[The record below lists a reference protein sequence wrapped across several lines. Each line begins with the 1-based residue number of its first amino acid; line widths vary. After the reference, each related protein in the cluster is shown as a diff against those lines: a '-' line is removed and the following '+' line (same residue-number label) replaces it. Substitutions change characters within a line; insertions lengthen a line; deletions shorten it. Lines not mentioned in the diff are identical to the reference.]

1 MGGNNMP
8 KKVAGLQELLVDQLQ
23 DLYDAEKQ
31 LVRALPKMAKAA
43 SDEELANAFR
53 EHLEVTKGQ
62 VQRIEQVFESLEERA
77 KSKPCKGMKGIV
89 EEGNEVLQ
97 EGMEE
102 ALLDSAMA
110 GAGRK
115 VEHYEMM
122 GYESVSSL
130 ARQIGRADVVE
141 LLQQTLREEMETDKL
156 LAQISK
162 RLLKEA
168 SSAASMQESGGEE
181 EEGGGSP
188 GGSRGRGGSKS
199 ASSRSGSGQASKS
212 SGGGSNSGSR
222 GGSSSGKSSGSSA
235 SKRSGGSS
243 SAKRSGG
250 SSSKG
255 SGGGASSGSGAR
267 GSKNSRVLTYP
278 EEIRQWAEERGAR
291 PACVQGTGGKGD
303 VGMIRLEFGGPFG
316 NDDKLQEISWDDWSR
331 EFQDRD
337 LALIVQ
343 EKTARGQKSNF
354 NKLISKQTAEESG
367 GKGKTR
373 AAR

>member
-1 MGGNNMP
+1 MP
-8 KKVAGLQELLVDQLQ
+8 KKVVGLQELLVDELQ

-62 VQRIEQVFESLEERA
+62 VQRIEQVFEQLETRA

-89 EEGNEVLQ
+89 DEGNEMMQ
-97 EGMEE
+97 EGLDD
-102 ALLDSAMA
+102 ALLDSAMV

-130 ARQIGRADVVE
+130 AKQIGRSDVAE
-141 LLQQTLREEMETDKL
+141 MLQETLREEMQADKM

-168 SSAASMQESGGEE
+168 SSSGRMQEGGEE
-181 EEGGGSP
+181 QEA
-188 GGSRGRGGSKS
+188 GSRGRGGSRS
-199 ASSRSGSGQASKS
+199 AGSRSGSGQASKS
-212 SGGGSNSGSR
+212 SGRGRSSSR
-222 GGSSSGKSSGSSA
+222 GGSSSNGSSRSGGSSA
-235 SKRSGGSS
+235 SKRSSGSS

-250 SSSKG
+250 ASA
-255 SGGGASSGSGAR
+255 GGARTSR
-267 GSKNSRVLTYP
+267 NSRVLTDP
-278 EEIRQWAEERGAR
+278 EEVRQWAEERGAR

-331 EFQDRD
+331 EFQGRK

-343 EKTARGQKSNF
+343 DKTARGQKSNF
-354 NKLISKQTAEESG
+354 NKLISQEASQGQGSRRRKEQA
-367 GKGKTR
+367 R